1 MKIYFAGSIRG
12 GRDDASL
19 YASLISVLGTHGTVL
34 TEHFGASGISTV
46 TGTGKDVAAIYA
58 QDMAWVREAD
68 VIVAE
73 VTQPSLG
80 VGYEI
85 AKAEDMGKRILC
97 LYRPA
102 ADRSLS
108 AMIAGSAHKNLV
120 IKEYQNLPE
129 AEQILAEYFKQEKTS
144 PRVILQVK
152 LRSLAQ

>member
-12 GRDDASL
+12 GRDDAAL
-19 YASLISVLGTHGTVL
+19 YASLISVLGAYGTVL
-34 TEHFGASGISTV
+34 TEHFGASSILAT
-46 TGTGKDVAAIYA
+46 TGTGKNVQQIYA

-85 AKAEDMGKRILC
+85 AKAEDMGKQILC

-102 ADRSLS
+102 PGRSLS
-108 AMIAGSAHKNLV
+108 AMIAGSTYKNLV
-120 IKEYQNLPE
+120 IKEYQNLAD
-129 AEQILAEYFKQEKTS
+129 AEQILRDYFKQEKTS
-144 PRVILQVK
+144 PRVVLQVK